1 MCEFLG
7 DNIHNNK
14 MLVIYNL
21 MEISKINNVRIK
33 NNDDKK
39 TVEFSCKLILNT
51 IEFEGSL
58 SNLKL
63 KLSFD
68 VENYMEIVNINH
80 NKSLNINDTLNDLA
94 NFPLIFLKYFSSKN
108 LIGLANEIYIKK
120 RGALSGK
127 KFGF

>member
-1 MCEFLG
+1 M
-7 DNIHNNK
+7 
-14 MLVIYNL
+14 
-21 MEISKINNVRIK
+21 
-33 NNDDKK
+33 
-39 TVEFSCKLILNT
+39 
-51 IEFEGSL
+51 
-58 SNLKL
+58 KL